1 MKPSIS
7 KFSFA
12 EMTSNSNGKTS
23 ASGTMG
29 VFIILIGGFTF
40 LIGAIAMIFKSTDS
54 DILVQSI
61 AMVYA
66 GALLLGYRKSKDGEK
81 IEITESESLTDEPVD
96 SLICQTCNSE
106 NCKCQ
111 NLNS

>member
-40 LIGAIAMIFKSTDS
+40 LIGAISMIFKSTDS

-66 GALLLGYRKSKDGEK
+66 GALLLGYRKSRDSEK
-81 IEITESESLTDEPVD
+81 IEIAESE
-96 SLICQTCNSE
+96 SLICQTCDFE
-106 NCKCQ
+106 NCTCQ
-111 NLNS
+111 KLHS